1 MKMLVVEM
9 VVAVVKMVVVAVMET
24 VVVAVVEMVVVR
36 GVAFPFRSQERER
49 KMGSRSRNGN
59 AKRVRVLRNRNA
71 GWVLVPKNGE
81 RITTLYK
88 MTKICISIPIYT
100 YELQE
105 NAI

>member
-1 MKMLVVEM
+1 MEAVFLPEIFGIFSDDFRLVPNG
-9 VVAVVKMVVVAVMET
+9 KH
-24 VVVAVVEMVVVR
+24 R
-36 GVAFPFRSQERER
+36 IGV
-49 KMGSRSRNGN
+49 SRSRSVPKNGNARWVPVPRNGN
-59 AKRVRVLRNRNA
+59 AKRVRVLRNGNA
-71 GWVLVPKNGE
+71 GWVPVPKNGE

>member
-1 MKMLVVEM
+1 MQPISCIIMHGYILVLQWIKISKV
-9 VVAVVKMVVVAVMET
+9 
-24 VVVAVVEMVVVR
+24 
-36 GVAFPFRSQERER
+36 GV
-49 KMGSRSRNGN
+49 SRSRSVPKNGNARWVPVPRNGN
-59 AKRVRVLRNRNA
+59 AKRVRVLRNGNA
-71 GWVLVPKNGE
+71 GWVPVPKNGE